1 MLQCVGIKS
10 CRSVSLRG
18 AFRTDTMKIGIIGGG
33 MVGANLGA
41 LWSRA
46 GHEILLSSRHPEKL
60 ANKVAEMKGEAR
72 AVTVEEAMREGEVI
86 LLAVP
91 FAAVVELG
99 EAFAQT
105 VEGKVLL
112 DAGNIFRQRD
122 GDLALRIKHDGR
134 GSGRF
139 AADCFPGAMLVK
151 TFNTI
156 FWKTLV
162 MESHRDG
169 ARVGV
174 PLASDFEGAFE
185 VAELLVRDAG
195 FEPLRVGNLDVGA
208 RLDPGSEVWNSE
220 FTVTQVRAALELE

>member
-1 MLQCVGIKS
+1 M
-10 CRSVSLRG
+10 R
-18 AFRTDTMKIGIIGGG
+18 IGIIGGG
-33 MVGANLGA
+33 MMGANLGA
-41 LWSRA
+41 LWARA
-46 GHEILLSSRHPEKL
+46 GHRILLSSRHPEKL
-60 ANKVAEMKGEAR
+60 ANKVSEMVGEAT
-72 AVTVEEAMREGEVI
+72 AVTVEAAVREGEVI

-91 FAAVVELG
+91 FAAVIELG
-99 EAFAQT
+99 ETYAEALR
-105 VEGKVLL
+105 GKVLL

-139 AADCFPGAMLVK
+139 AAECFPDAMLVK
-151 TFNTI
+151 AFNTI

-169 ARVGV
+169 TRVGV

-185 VAELLVRDAG
+185 VAELLVRDSG
-195 FEPLRVGNLDVGA
+195 FDPIRVGNLDAGA

-220 FTVTQVRAALELE
+220 FTAVQIRAALELE